1 MLTCLNALLEMA
13 ATLICV
19 NHLFCKKYYFR
30 IHDAVFLLSE
40 VIIIEIA
47 NYLGLSKGAALFGYI
62 GIYIYEL
69 TKFKCSVRKA
79 NVNMILF
86 IIFGVFVQII
96 CSIPVF
102 ILSDWVLVDIL
113 VIVVNFFM
121 IIVFLIFSKKGYF
134 FKLSE
139 GIMGYDRLTN
149 AATLICFAGAAYLLV
164 VYKMEE
170 FLRITDYI
178 IFGVWTGLIGILIM
192 SWQREKFDKIA
203 KEKELELRNTYD
215 TVYEQLLQTIQ
226 KKQHDFHNHITA
238 IFSHHMLAK
247 DYDTLVS
254 MQKKYCGELLRDNRY
269 ARLLSSRSPMII
281 AFLYSKFI
289 EAEEKGC
296 HIDYNIKVDK
306 MKCRIP
312 QYRIVEILGVLLD
325 NAVEAVMQYVSKNIY
340 VEISETYE
348 KIHIVIKNDSRVFS
362 RDELIA
368 FVQPGYST
376 KNKGRGIGLPKVVEI
391 LKEYDCEFMIYCE
404 KENVSKIVVGFEV
417 EKEQ

>member
-86 IIFGVFVQII
+86 IIFGMFVQII

-215 TVYEQLLQTIQ
+215 TVYEQLLQSIYLLTPSIHQ
-226 KKQHDFHNHITA
+226 K
-238 IFSHHMLAK
+238 
-247 DYDTLVS
+247 
-254 MQKKYCGELLRDNRY
+254 
-269 ARLLSSRSPMII
+269 
-281 AFLYSKFI
+281 
-289 EAEEKGC
+289 
-296 HIDYNIKVDK
+296 
-306 MKCRIP
+306 
-312 QYRIVEILGVLLD
+312 
-325 NAVEAVMQYVSKNIY
+325 
-340 VEISETYE
+340 
-348 KIHIVIKNDSRVFS
+348 
-362 RDELIA
+362 
-368 FVQPGYST
+368 
-376 KNKGRGIGLPKVVEI
+376 
-391 LKEYDCEFMIYCE
+391 
-404 KENVSKIVVGFEV
+404 
-417 EKEQ
+417 